1 MKSLITESH
10 VEEHAI
16 DILKDGLGY
25 DYEYGPEIGPDGK
38 NPERKDYKEVVLV
51 ERLKKALKKIKS
63 KEDLNER
70 QKRVNRWLW
79 INLCK
84 ANLRK
89 DL

>member
-51 ERLKKALKKIKS
+51 ERLKKALKKI
-63 KEDLNER
+63 NP
-70 QKRVNRWLW
+70 
-79 INLCK
+79 NLPEE
-84 ANLRK
+84 AL
-89 DL
+89 DEALQYP